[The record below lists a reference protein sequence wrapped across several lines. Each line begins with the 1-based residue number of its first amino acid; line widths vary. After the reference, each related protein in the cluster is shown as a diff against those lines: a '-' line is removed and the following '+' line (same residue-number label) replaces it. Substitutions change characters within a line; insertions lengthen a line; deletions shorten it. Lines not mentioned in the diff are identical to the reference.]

1 MNEARPL
8 KQADPATKSNIL
20 EVSGLT
26 IGTGSGFE
34 AVRGIDFAIAPGEV
48 MAVVGESGSGKT
60 ATGRA
65 LLGLLPPGLQVLSGS
80 ARFRGSDM
88 PVDRPDKLRPLR
100 GPGIGMV
107 FQEPMTSLNPAL
119 NIGRQMAEGL
129 ALHRKMRPAEI
140 RAHSIAMLQRVGIED
155 ATNCLRAFPHEF
167 SGGMRQRIMLASVMA
182 LRPALLVADEPTT
195 ALDTLTQAEVLDL
208 MMELT
213 REHGT
218 AVMLI
223 THNLGLV
230 ARYANRAIVMH
241 EGRIVEKG
249 DARTLLSAP
258 REAYTRRLVDA
269 LPRRAPAR
277 PPVAETEPLIAAH
290 GLEVGFVGRRRF
302 FRRGRGVQAVRGV
315 ELAIRPGEV
324 VALVGGS
331 GSGKTTLGR
340 AMLRLVESTG
350 GAITFRGAEVT
361 RAGARDLRQFRQDC
375 QIIFQDPYSSLD
387 PRMRVGAI
395 IGEALRLSSLTSAET
410 TRRVDTALDEVR
422 LAGLGRRFPHELS
435 GGQRQRVAIARA
447 LVRRPAFVVADE
459 PVSALDMTIQKQ
471 VLTLLRELQERHGFA
486 CLFISHDL
494 AAVEEIADRVA
505 VMQHGLIVEEGPR
518 DSIFDAPRH
527 AYTRA
532 LLAAA
537 PRL

>member
-1 MNEARPL
+1 MNAPSPQSRP
-8 KQADPATKSNIL
+8 AATDRQYVL
-20 EVSGLT
+20 EVRGLT
-26 IGTGSGFE
+26 VGTGAGFE
-34 AVRGIDFAIAPGEV
+34 AVCGIDFGVAPGEV

-65 LLGLLPPGLQVLSGS
+65 LLGLLPPGLQVLGGHV
-80 ARFRGSDM
+80 RFRGADL
-88 PVDRPDKLRPLR
+88 PVDRPDRLRPLR

-119 NIGRQMAEGL
+119 SIGTQMAEGL
-129 ALHRKMRPAEI
+129 ALHRRMGAAEI
-140 RAHSIAMLQRVGIED
+140 RAHSIAMLERVGIEG
-155 ATNCLRAFPHEF
+155 AAECLRAFPHEF

-182 LRPALLVADEPTT
+182 LQPALLIADEPTT

-213 REHGT
+213 SAHGT

-230 ARYANRAIVMH
+230 ARYADRAIVMH
-241 EGRIVEKG
+241 EGRIVEEG
-249 DARTLLSAP
+249 RARDLLARP
-258 REAYTRRLVDA
+258 REDYTRRLVDA
-269 LPRRAPAR
+269 LPRRSPAR
-277 PPVAETEPLIAAH
+277 PPVTDAQPLIAAE
-290 GLEVGFVGRRRF
+290 GLEVHFAGRRRM
-302 FRRGRGVQAVRGV
+302 FRRGRAVQAVRGV
-315 ELAIRPGEV
+315 DLAIRPGEV

-340 AMLRLVESTG
+340 AMLRLVDSTG
-350 GAITFRGAEVT
+350 GALKFRGTDVT
-361 RAGARDLRQFRQDC
+361 RATGRALRGFREDC
-375 QIIFQDPYSSLD
+375 QIVFQDPYSSLD

-395 IGEALRLSSLTSAET
+395 VGEALRLSALTPAET
-410 TRRVDTALDEVR
+410 AARVAAALEEVR
-422 LAGLGRRFPHELS
+422 LDGLAGRFPHELS

-486 CLFISHDL
+486 CLFVSHDL
-494 AAVEEIADRVA
+494 SAVEEIADRVA

-518 DSIFDAPRH
+518 DAIFDHPRH

-532 LLAAA
+532 LLDAA

>member
-8 KQADPATKSNIL
+8 KHSDPTTKTNII

-26 IGTGSGFE
+26 IGTGTGFE
-34 AVRGIDFAIAPGEV
+34 AVCGIDFAVAPGEV

-65 LLGLLPPGLQVLSGS
+65 LLGLLPPGLQVLGGR
-80 ARFRGSDM
+80 ARFSGLDM
-88 PVDRPDKLRPLR
+88 PIDQPDRLRPLR

-140 RAHSIAMLQRVGIED
+140 RAHSIAMLKRVGIED
-155 ATNCLRAFPHEF
+155 AENCLRAFPHEF

-182 LRPALLVADEPTT
+182 LRPALLIADEPTT

-241 EGRIVEKG
+241 EGRIAEKG
-249 DARTLLSAP
+249 DAQTLLSAP

-277 PPVAETEPLIAAH
+277 PPVAETEPLIAAR
-290 GLEVGFVGRRRF
+290 GLEVSFVGRRRF
-302 FRRGRGVQAVRGV
+302 FRRGRSVQAVRGV
-315 ELAIRPGEV
+315 DLAIRPGEV

-340 AMLRLVESTG
+340 AMLRLIDCTG
-350 GAITFRGAEVT
+350 GAITFGGADVTHSTGRG
-361 RAGARDLRQFRQDC
+361 LRQFRHDC

-395 IGEALRLSSLTSAET
+395 VGEALRLSGLSSAEV
-410 TRRVDTALDEVR
+410 TRRVVTALEEVR
-422 LAGLGRRFPHELS
+422 LEGLGSRFPHELS

-447 LVRRPAFVVADE
+447 LIRRPAFVVADE

-494 AAVEEIADRVA
+494 SAVEEIADRVT
-505 VMQHGLIVEEGPR
+505 VMQNGRIVEEGTR
-518 DSIFDAPRH
+518 DAIFDAPQH
-527 AYTRA
+527 DYTRA
-532 LLAAA
+532 LLEAA
-537 PRL
+537 PRI